1 MTVASLDGRRLVVA
15 MLRRAVDRTS
25 SSFGSKGARRPE
37 SAAVTLIGRK
47 VRPARFSI
55 LQVVEDE
62 RGANQ
67 SSENKTGNASSDDY
81 VDRH

>member
-1 MTVASLDGRRLVVA
+1 MTVTSLDGRRLVVA

-47 VRPARFSI
+47 VFVFQVQHRQRDVKILRFC
-55 LQVVEDE
+55 
-62 RGANQ
+62 
-67 SSENKTGNASSDDY
+67 
-81 VDRH
+81 